1 MELQRR
7 KELTEQMFHGMA
19 RIVDRFVVCDLENDH
34 YEPCLAGSWIIWVK
48 NKVLSAQT
56 APYFYGLHV
65 QQAALLLILA
75 GGIGNLIDRVLNGE
89 VVDYINLLFMQFAV
103 FNFADICVCVGVG
116 LWVLVIFLEELHAE
130 NGQSPKEQ

>member
-48 NKVLSAQT
+48 IRCCPHRQHLIFMVYMCSRLRCSLARNLSA
-56 APYFYGLHV
+56 
-65 QQAALLLILA
+65 AAMNA
-75 GGIGNLIDRVLNGE
+75 LNSG
-89 VVDYINLLFMQFAV
+89 
-103 FNFADICVCVGVG
+103 
-116 LWVLVIFLEELHAE
+116 
-130 NGQSPKEQ
+130 

>member
-65 QQAALLLILA
+65 QQAALLA
-75 GGIGNLIDRVLNGE
+75 GAELECRSNECLEQRVSTVRTALELRVELCAQME
-89 VVDYINLLFMQFAV
+89 VTAGQLYSLYQTTS
-103 FNFADICVCVGVG
+103 G
-116 LWVLVIFLEELHAE
+116 LVPEITRPA
-130 NGQSPKEQ
+130 SCIS

>member
-1 MELQRR
+1 MSDMKSEKEKAEAERIELQRR

-34 YEPCLAGSWIIWVK
+34 YEPCLAGSWIIGVK

-65 QQAALLLILA
+65 
-75 GGIGNLIDRVLNGE
+75 
-89 VVDYINLLFMQFAV
+89 
-103 FNFADICVCVGVG
+103 
-116 LWVLVIFLEELHAE
+116 
-130 NGQSPKEQ
+130 

>member
-56 APYFYGLHV
+56 APYFMVYMCSRLRCSLARNLS
-65 QQAALLLILA
+65 AAA
-75 GGIGNLIDRVLNGE
+75 MNALNSG
-89 VVDYINLLFMQFAV
+89 
-103 FNFADICVCVGVG
+103 
-116 LWVLVIFLEELHAE
+116 
-130 NGQSPKEQ
+130 

>member
-48 NKVLSAQT
+48 K
-56 APYFYGLHV
+56 
-65 QQAALLLILA
+65 
-75 GGIGNLIDRVLNGE
+75 
-89 VVDYINLLFMQFAV
+89 
-103 FNFADICVCVGVG
+103 
-116 LWVLVIFLEELHAE
+116 
-130 NGQSPKEQ
+130 

>member
-65 QQAALLLILA
+65 QQAALLA
-75 GGIGNLIDRVLNGE
+75 GAELECRSNECLEQRVSTVRTALELRRNSLLN
-89 VVDYINLLFMQFAV
+89 
-103 FNFADICVCVGVG
+103 
-116 LWVLVIFLEELHAE
+116 
-130 NGQSPKEQ
+130 S

>member
-48 NKVLSAQT
+48 NLS
-56 APYFYGLHV
+56 
-65 QQAALLLILA
+65 LIH
-75 GGIGNLIDRVLNGE
+75 ISEPTR
-89 VVDYINLLFMQFAV
+89 
-103 FNFADICVCVGVG
+103 
-116 LWVLVIFLEELHAE
+116 H
-130 NGQSPKEQ
+130 